1 MKYAEINRRVT
12 EIVAEYIRRGYS
24 INTSTMGG
32 GQGEVSHIDLTD
44 GYSIIRIVVQHFYC
58 KDDFYNDGYEI
69 IVGRADDTVRA
80 DQPPANT
87 VGTIWNDRMNL
98 FHREAFYEIG
108 KRYGYP
114 VWYGNRDE
122 AIAARNVRTERTVR
136 NYSIS
141 PDQNDSMTGNAVK
154 IAERYIRRVTGIKRP
169 NKEKL
174 NVRHA
179 IRHADG
185 LIYGQYI
192 ITYNGKSYILH

>member
-12 EIVAEYIRRGYS
+12 EIAADYIRCGYS

-44 GYSIIRIVVQHFYC
+44 GRSIIRILVQHFYC

-108 KRYGYP
+108 KRRGRP
-114 VWYGNRDE
+114 AWYGNRDE
-122 AIAARNVRTERTVR
+122 AVAAGNVRVKRCAYHYELV
-136 NYSIS
+136 SK
-141 PDQNDSMTGNAVK
+141 DSLPSYAIK

-179 IRHADG
+179 IRHTDG

-192 ITYNGKSYILH
+192 VTYNGKSYILH